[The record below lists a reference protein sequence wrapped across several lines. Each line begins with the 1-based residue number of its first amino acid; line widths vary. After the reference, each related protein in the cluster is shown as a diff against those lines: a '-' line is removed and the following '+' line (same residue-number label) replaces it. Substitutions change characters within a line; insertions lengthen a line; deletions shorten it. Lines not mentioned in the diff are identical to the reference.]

1 MASTQDHEH
10 DQGDSKESREE
21 ELEAQMIDEHPSDDG
36 HEAEGE
42 EFEEEEEEE
51 EDYDL
56 VFPEEYHSDEAY
68 KNLIQIEEVV
78 SAEGKK
84 QKFYQCGK
92 KEIIFPNGVK
102 REVWPDGYQVV
113 FF

>member
-1 MASTQDHEH
+1 MVGDRPDSPKSSHE
-10 DQGDSKESREE
+10 D
-21 ELEAQMIDEHPSDDG
+21 ELPAQMIDEHPEDND
-36 HEAEGE
+36 AD
-42 EFEEEEEEE
+42 EFEEEE

-68 KNLIQIEEVV
+68 KNLVIVDEVV
-78 SAEGKK
+78 SQEGKR